1 MRRVTR
7 RCSKSTTFVVELEV
21 RALAR
26 VLRVVSKT
34 QLAIFEQ
41 TTRTGADR
49 RRLAP
54 GMTFEIVSRVH
65 AKQKFVQQ
73 HSGDWAMTG
82 RCPSRVRLTAF
93 ARTNRKDE
101 SHPPRQD
108 HGRIAG

>member
-1 MRRVTR
+1 LSWKYAR
-7 RCSKSTTFVVELEV
+7 S
-21 RALAR
+21 RAF
-26 VLRVVSKT
+26 LRVVSKT

-49 RRLAP
+49 RRLVP

-82 RCPSRVRLTAF
+82 RCPSRVRLNSF
-93 ARTNRKDE
+93 CPHQSE
-101 SHPPRQD
+101 
-108 HGRIAG
+108 G